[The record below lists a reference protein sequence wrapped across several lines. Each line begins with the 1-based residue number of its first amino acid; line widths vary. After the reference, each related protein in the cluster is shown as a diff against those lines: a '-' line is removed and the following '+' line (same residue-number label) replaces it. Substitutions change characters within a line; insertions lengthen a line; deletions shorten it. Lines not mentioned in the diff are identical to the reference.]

1 MKAAIAAVPALH
13 LSRTAQAD
21 SAWLWRLAGLGVAVA
36 VPVAFWTLLL
46 VVLGLVFDF
55 AIGPI
60 GLAIFAAAIGL
71 CCLLGASAVISA
83 NGGRT

>member
-55 AIGPI
+55 AIGPP
-60 GLAIFAAAIGL
+60 
-71 CCLLGASAVISA
+71 LLRPPLPAGPAVTRGAVQS
-83 NGGRT
+83 GG